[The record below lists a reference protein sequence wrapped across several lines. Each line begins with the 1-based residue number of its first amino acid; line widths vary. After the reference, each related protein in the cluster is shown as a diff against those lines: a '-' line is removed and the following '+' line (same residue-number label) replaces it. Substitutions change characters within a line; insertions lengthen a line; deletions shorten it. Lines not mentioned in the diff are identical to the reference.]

1 MNFCGNP
8 TDPAIRTDRVRWA
21 DEMVVRIAN
30 SGPAGDAAFPRTV
43 TGSDT
48 PAMGNRADR
57 ANQDAGDAARLADLL
72 SRASEGDQQAWR
84 EIVDLYARRV
94 FAMAQSH
101 LKRADLAEEITQS
114 VFVTVAQKLP
124 AAGSDASGGYREQ
137 GSFEPWL
144 FRITMNRVRD
154 EARRAKRQAT
164 PTDTK
169 VIADAMPS
177 EAGSTPDIELNP
189 ELKRLRE
196 ALNQLEG
203 ADREIID
210 MRHIG
215 GMSFKQIAA
224 VLDSPIGTV
233 LARHHRALKKLR
245 NIMESDAFGS

>member
-43 TGSDT
+43 TESDT

-57 ANQDAGDAARLADLL
+57 ANQDAGDAARLADIL

-84 EIVDLYARRV
+84 EIIDLYARRV

-154 EARRAKRQAT
+154 EARRAKRQAK
-164 PTDTK
+164 PTDTQ
-169 VIADAMPS
+169 VIAEAMPT
-177 EAGSTPDIELNP
+177 EAQSTPDIELSP

>member
-1 MNFCGNP
+1 M
-8 TDPAIRTDRVRWA
+8 A
-21 DEMVVRIAN
+21 VRIAN
-30 SGPAGDAAFPRTV
+30 ISQTGDAGTPRTAI
-43 TGSDT
+43 GSDT
-48 PAMGNRADR
+48 PAMSTRADR
-57 ANQDAGDAARLADLL
+57 ANQDAVDTARLADLL

-84 EIVDLYARRV
+84 EIIDLYARRV

-114 VFVTVAQKLP
+114 VFVTIAQKLP
-124 AAGSDASGGYREQ
+124 AASAEGSGSYREQ

-154 EARRAKRQAT
+154 EARRAKRQAN
-164 PTDTK
+164 PTDTQT
-169 VIADAMPS
+169 IAEAMP
-177 EAGSTPDIELNP
+177 AQDATTPDIEVNP
-189 ELKRLRE
+189 ELTRLRK
-196 ALNQLEG
+196 ALDLLEG
-203 ADREIID
+203 PDREIID

-245 NIMESDAFGS
+245 NTMESEAFGS